1 MDTTAQLERS
11 RDLERFLTFI
21 DAVVAIAVTLL
32 VLPLVDLVSELESGI
47 SVRQLLEDNTAPI
60 GAFFLSFL
68 VISQV
73 WLGQHRLVRNV
84 IGTNEALTRLLL
96 LWSLTIVVLPFPTAL
111 VAGPHDAGGEAIT
124 KVLYVGTMAVGAL
137 LLGLMAVVISRH
149 PELRDAAESPD
160 PVHAFGTCVVFLVA
174 LALML
179 AVPATSYWPLAL
191 LAVQERLTSLVA
203 TRRNGLRR
211 SH

>member
-11 RDLERFLTFI
+11 RDFERFLTFI

-32 VLPLVDLVSELESGI
+32 VLPLVDLVGELESGI
-47 SVRQLLEDNTAPI
+47 SVHQLLEDNTAPI

-111 VAGPHDAGGEAIT
+111 VAGPHDAGCEAIA
-124 KVLYVGTMAVGAL
+124 KVLYVGTLAIGAL

-191 LAVQERLTSLVA
+191 LAAQERLTALVT
-203 TRRNGLRR
+203 TRRNGVRH